1 MSDPVPA
8 APSQRERLLV
18 IGGRLHGETVE
29 VNPGATSWVDLLSA
43 ETYYRAGFPYIAADP
58 QAPQSISRR
67 KGYRMACLV
76 HEDIHGDPNVARA
89 FLQSL
94 ALLRVYAEHGTEV
107 PWESIA
113 HPQGARPAGGPNAD
127 GKAN

>member
-1 MSDPVPA
+1 MTDPTPA
-8 APSQRERLLV
+8 PATETLLV
-18 IGGRLHGETVE
+18 IGGRLHGETRE
-29 VNPGATSWVDLLSA
+29 VPVGATSWTDLLSA
-43 ETYYRAGFPYIAADP
+43 EVYYRAGFPYIAADP

-76 HEDIHGDPNVARA
+76 HEDIHADPNVARA

-94 ALLRVYAEHGTEV
+94 ALIRVYAEHGTEV

-113 HPQGARPAGGPNAD
+113 HPQAGRPAPGAPNAD
-127 GKAN
+127 GRAN